1 MYGKLLFYTNLW
13 NPYQLLITKRGNGDK
28 LSLSWANTVSDIL
41 FYFVTASTKHIEEAL
56 GSEFHG
62 NRGSSKYGKSK
73 QLQWVSKESQSSA
86 DYLAPQV
93 CVVECCQHI
102 WPQNFIASVLQEH
115 LGKGFIAFLS
125 CRWQPRT
132 RETHEQHEQWHSSRS
147 QALGEW
153 RDLGKV
159 LYVFIHMCIQF
170 TAEHLALPRWNSNAF
185 SCSHITKMMDF
196 WGEMRV
202 N

>member
-1 MYGKLLFYTNLW
+1 MGT
-13 NPYQLLITKRGNGDK
+13 
-28 LSLSWANTVSDIL
+28 SSAWAEQIL
-41 FYFVTASTKHIEEAL
+41 FQIFCFILSQPALSTLRKL
-56 GSEFHG
+56 WGCEFHG
-62 NRGSSKYGKSK
+62 NRGSSKYAKSK

-153 RDLGKV
+153 RDLGCM
-159 LYVFIHMCIQF
+159 YSSTC
-170 TAEHLALPRWNSNAF
+170 AYNSEHLALPRWNINTF
-185 SCSHITKMMDF
+185 SCSHIKERMDF